1 MKKHRIILSTV
12 LVVLALG
19 IVAPQFPQEPSPDA
33 EKAEQQ
39 KRHALCIGLVRIIN
53 TDEITELASYG
64 SFASWEN
71 LLAHDPKFFNRWL
84 AKSDSQQARF
94 ADAPDIL
101 PGYSLRLN
109 VHADGKGFDL
119 RLRDTTDKAW
129 AVFSDESGLIWE
141 GKPLD

>member
-12 LVVLALG
+12 VVVLALS
-19 IVAPQFPQEPSPDA
+19 IVAPQFAQEPPPDT
-33 EKAEQQ
+33 EKAEPQ
-39 KRHALCIGLVRIIN
+39 KRHARCIDLVRKIN
-53 TDEITELASYG
+53 IAEITEVSAYG
-64 SFASWEN
+64 SFASWES
-71 LLAHDPKFFNRWL
+71 LLAHQPKFFNRWL

-94 ADAPDIL
+94 ADAPDIF

-119 RLRDTTDKAW
+119 RLRDTTGKAW

>member
-1 MKKHRIILSTV
+1 MRKHRIILSTV

-19 IVAPQFPQEPSPDA
+19 IVTPQFALEASP
-33 EKAEQQ
+33 KAEH
-39 KRHALCIGLVRIIN
+39 KERHELCISLVRIIN

-71 LLAHDPKFFNRWL
+71 LLAHDPKFFNIWL

-94 ADAPDIL
+94 ADAPNIL
-101 PGYSLRLN
+101 PGYSLRLS

-119 RLRDTTDKAW
+119 RLRDTTGKAW

-141 GKPLD
+141 GKRLD